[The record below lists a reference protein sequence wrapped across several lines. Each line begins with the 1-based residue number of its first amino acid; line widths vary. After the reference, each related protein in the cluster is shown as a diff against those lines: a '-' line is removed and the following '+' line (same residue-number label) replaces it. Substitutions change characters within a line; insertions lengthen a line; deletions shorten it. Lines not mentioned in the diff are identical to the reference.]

1 MENAEL
7 CSYFFVFFVIGFS
20 TYFFRAVFLYKYPRP
35 MKNNTIRKGL
45 ESVPSSLLV
54 AFVVPF
60 TLFIDGKLL
69 IWRKEVLAIL
79 LTIPIVWYLKKPG
92 LSLILAIIILIGIS
106 FLF

>member
-1 MENAEL
+1 
-7 CSYFFVFFVIGFS
+7 
-20 TYFFRAVFLYKYPRP
+20 